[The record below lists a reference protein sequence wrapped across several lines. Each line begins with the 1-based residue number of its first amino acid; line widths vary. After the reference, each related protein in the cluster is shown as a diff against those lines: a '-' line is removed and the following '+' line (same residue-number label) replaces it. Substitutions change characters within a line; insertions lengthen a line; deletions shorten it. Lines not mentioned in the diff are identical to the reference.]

1 MRKVLLFLVALMP
14 AVMYA
19 QKVQVTWTNGDAT
32 AVVTGDAGYTEM
44 VTTAYTMGSKLTNDG
59 LMTKSNADT
68 GYETVTYDPAFTK
81 YKPAEQVSAKTAYHN
96 VAFMVTPTSGHK
108 FKPTKISF
116 DAAKVG
122 TDAGNAIVCTKIS
135 GGTETDVDVITP
147 LRNKI
152 GQGNSTGY
160 SHHSYYVN
168 NYNSEKGFL
177 ILIYIENIANTKDLA
192 FRNVVIEGEIDSEIY
207 DASHYL
213 SSLKCKGN
221 IGAGKEELDLYDAIK
236 SLKYGETVRFGKKV
250 YSDPTDFTATLQE
263 GLPDNSVKTEYDA
276 NTRTLKVNVMNG
288 EEVEFMFY
296 VGFTVTNTPPKGKAT
311 PLKRGLVAVN
321 LSQSGGSGNLVSWR
335 SRGYDN
341 RNYKF
346 KLYKGISA
354 KTINS
359 NVNSGNFIMGKTNF
373 ADTNG
378 GTSTYYRLEVY
389 NENNEIVER
398 DTCKAWSSQVT
409 YIDLEGGA
417 PTDIWGRGATY
428 SPNDAAICDMDGD
441 GEYEIILKWS
451 PSNEKDAASTG
462 TTSPEYFACYKLN
475 GKRLWILTGGPNMFS
490 SAHTSSFV
498 AWDFDGDG
506 YGEFMLKT
514 GHGAIDGEGNY
525 LSVDKNPKGNYLN
538 SRGKQ
543 ESGEEWIT
551 VFDGR
556 NGAELQTIPYHT
568 DYAAGSAY
576 WGDSKQNR
584 SERYLA
590 GIAWLDG
597 KDGNPS
603 SIFARGYYNGAF
615 IGAYD
620 WDGTNLTLRW
630 LHRAFTASSGEVKYA
645 NGTTKKL
652 SSTVYGEGCHWFSVA
667 DVNLDGKQEITYGSG
682 ALKSDG
688 TTLYR
693 TGLKHGDALHTS
705 DFDPNR
711 PGLEVFMVHEDSPY
725 GMDYRDGTTGELLL
739 HKTASGDT
747 GRGFMA
753 NFDPE
758 RDDALWQASAWP
770 NIFDKEGNS
779 LVAEKTWGGGAAA
792 QDRLYWTGTLGDD
805 FWGKGVLETWNPS
818 SKNFDRLIGCV
829 NGGNYTY
836 GKTNNASKNN
846 ASLLGDVFG
855 DWREEVICWSEGG
868 TTGYQLVV
876 NATNYQTDYIVPH
889 LLDDIDYRAQIIA
902 ENCCYNQPP
911 HLGYNLRESKKITA
925 ETFEVENAPDNI
937 GKYWGAI
944 YVTYPVKVPE
954 GVTAYSV
961 TSYDYK
967 EGHDTIKVTSYAA
980 GKVIAANRP
989 IVFSSKVKNPVF
1001 VPTALSPNS
1010 TPINSYVKGFYC
1022 DSIVTI
1028 KSSYSH
1034 VYEFRNGD
1042 RGVGFYKTDGSWK
1055 IPGGTAYGL
1064 FGFSDTYPGAD
1075 SYVFG
1080 RPYNPTP
1087 TGISSHLA
1095 DEQKEKEDGAIYN
1108 LQGIRLKEIP
1118 KEGIYIKNGKKCVA
1132 H

>member
-1 MRKVLLFLVALMP
+1 MP

-19 QKVQVTWTNGDAT
+19 QKVKVTWTNGDAT
-32 AVVTGDAGYTEM
+32 AVVTGDAGYTDM
-44 VTTAYTMGSKLTNDG
+44 VTTAYTMGTKLTNDG
-59 LMTKSNADT
+59 KMTGSNADT
-68 GYETVTYDPAFTK
+68 GYEPVAYDPVFTK
-81 YKPAEQVSAKTAYHN
+81 YKPTEKVTAKTSYHN
-96 VAFMVTPTSGHK
+96 IAFMVTPASGHK

-122 TDAGNAIVCTKIS
+122 TDGGNATVVTKIS
-135 GGTETDVDVITP
+135 GETEVNVDVITP

-152 GQGNSTGY
+152 NGDNPTGY

-177 ILIYIENIANTKDLA
+177 ILLYVYNVDATKSMA

-213 SSLKCKGN
+213 SSLKCQGN
-221 IGAGKEELDLYDAIK
+221 VGAGTEEVNLYDAIK
-236 SLKYGETVRFGKKV
+236 SLKFGETARFGKKL
-250 YSDPTDFTATLQE
+250 YGDPTDFVATLKAE
-263 GLPDNSVKTEYDA
+263 LSENSIKTEYDA
-276 NTRTLKVNVMNG
+276 NTHTLKVNVKNG
-288 EEVEFMFY
+288 DEVEFMFY
-296 VGFTVTNTPPKGKAT
+296 IGFTVTNTPPKGKAT

-354 KTINS
+354 SNINT
-359 NVNSGNFIMGKTNF
+359 NLNSGNFIMGKTNF
-373 ADTNG
+373 ADTGG
-378 GTSTYYRLEVY
+378 GTTTYYRLEVF
-389 NENNEIVER
+389 NENGEIVER
-398 DTCKAWSSQVT
+398 DTCKAWSSQVM

-428 SPNDAAICDMDGD
+428 TPNDAAICDMDGD

-462 TTSPEYFACYKLN
+462 TTSPEYFGCYKMD

-525 LSVDKNPKGNYLN
+525 LSVDKDPKGNYLN

-576 WGDSKQNR
+576 WGDSNQNR

-603 SIFARGYYNGAF
+603 GIFARGYYNGAF

-630 LHRAFTASSGEVKYA
+630 VHRAFTASNGEVKYA

-693 TGLKHGDALHTS
+693 TGLKHGDALHVS

-711 PGLEVFMVHEDSPY
+711 PGLEAFMAHEDSPY
-725 GMDYRDGTTGELLL
+725 GMDYRDATTGELLL

-770 NIFDKEGNS
+770 NIFDKDGNS
-779 LVAEKTWGGGAAA
+779 VVAEKTWGGGAAA

-911 HLGYNLRESKKITA
+911 HLGYNLRESKKIKA
-925 ETFEVENAPDNI
+925 ETFEVENTPDNI
-937 GKYWGAI
+937 GKYWGAF
-944 YVTYPVKVPE
+944 YVTYPVIIPE

-961 TSYDYK
+961 TGYEYREGYD
-967 EGHDTIKVTSYAA
+967 TLKVSALPA
-980 GKVIAANRP
+980 GRIVKGGSP
-989 IVFSSKVKNPVF
+989 IVFNSEVKNPVF
-1001 VPTALSPNS
+1001 VPTALAATI
-1010 TPINSYVKGFYC
+1010 TPETTYVNGSYC
-1022 DSIVTI
+1022 DSIPTI
-1028 KSSYSH
+1028 TGRQAANKDL
-1034 VYEFRNGD
+1034 YEFRNGD
-1042 RGVGFYKTDGSWK
+1042 RGVGFYKKDRTWK
-1055 IPGGTAYGL
+1055 VPGGTVYGI
-1064 FGFSDTYPGAD
+1064 FGVNSTYPAAE

-1095 DEQKEKEDGAIYN
+1095 DEQKEKEDGAIYS

-1118 KEGIYIKNGKKCVA
+1118 AKGIYIKNGKKCVA